1 MTPYHADTEGEQ
13 MADEEKEQQKEEEQ
27 EKPAESKKGFLQWII
42 LGAVVLVFAG
52 AGFFIGR
59 MLKGASVPATADA
72 AQEDA
77 EAQNDD
83 AVPDD
88 GKTWFYTEFESVVA
102 NLNDP
107 GVMRYV
113 RATLTF
119 EISSAAPEGKTTKLF
134 EDKTPILTNWLTIYL
149 ASLSLEDIRGDRN
162 LKRIQAQILDAFNEQ
177 LFPNQKPKIKHVL
190 FKEFAIQ

>member
-1 MTPYHADTEGEQ
+1 
-13 MADEEKEQQKEEEQ
+13 MADEEKKQQQEKQKE
-27 EKPAESKKGFLQWII
+27 PAESKKGFLQWVI
-42 LGAVVLVFAG
+42 LGVVVLVFAG
-52 AGFFIGR
+52 AGFFIGQ

-77 EAQNDD
+77 EAQTDD

-88 GKTWFYTEFESVVA
+88 GKTWFYKDFESVVA

-119 EISSAAPEGKTTKLF
+119 EISSAAPQGKTIKLF
-134 EDKTPILTNWLTIYL
+134 EEKTPILTNWLTIYL
-149 ASLSLEDIRGDRN
+149 ASLGLEDIRGDRN
-162 LKRIQAQILDAFNEQ
+162 LKRIQVQILNAFNEQ
-177 LFPNQKPKIKHVL
+177 LFPNQKPRIKHVL